1 MPRTSQNQWSNS
13 QGMYGKDRLPAL
25 VSSSRGSARGGSDA
39 DKMEWHLKGS
49 SLSKAM
55 YLQDKMDN
63 KAFNPLDVPLIDI
76 LMVET
81 EKQFRWSDPSH

>member
-1 MPRTSQNQWSNS
+1 
-13 QGMYGKDRLPAL
+13 
-25 VSSSRGSARGGSDA
+25 
-39 DKMEWHLKGS
+39 MEWHLKGS